1 MYGIAAGSGY
11 IMEDPVE
18 GYGTSYIMEDPVE
31 GYGGGLP
38 MWSLAAPEVTATNG
52 AVCVARDSEAE
63 LQMRRKFAYMVGG
76 PAVVYAGLRMQA
88 APVTRLFVVGLGLA
102 CTYSKYQHYKAVE
115 SALASAP

>member
-1 MYGIAAGSGY
+1 MYGIAAGPGY
-11 IMEDPVE
+11 I
-18 GYGTSYIMEDPVE
+18 IEDPVE

-76 PAVVYAGLRMQA
+76 PAVVYAGLRMQG
-88 APVTRLFVVGLGLA
+88 APITRLFVVGLGLA